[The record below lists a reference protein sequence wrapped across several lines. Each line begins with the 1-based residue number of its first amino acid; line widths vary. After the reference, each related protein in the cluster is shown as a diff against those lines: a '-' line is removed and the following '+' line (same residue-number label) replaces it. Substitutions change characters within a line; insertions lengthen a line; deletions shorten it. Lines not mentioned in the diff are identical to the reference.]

1 MSYLVISTSLN
12 PESRSFLLA
21 KEAHRLLSLKGKA
34 ELLDLRKARLPHFDG
49 GKSAQS
55 RAVKRVKQKIQNATT
70 ILIAAP
76 VYNYDV
82 GAAAKNLI
90 ELTGDAF
97 TDKTVG
103 FMCAAGG
110 KGSRMAF
117 LGLAGSMLMDFRCLI
132 IPDFVVADKGAFEGE
147 QIVEAFTNERLQLLV
162 TKAVNLNGAGLPRQ
176 ERQ

>member
-34 ELLDLRKARLPHFDG
+34 DFVDLRKARLPMFAGDKAAVG
-49 GKSAQS
+49 RSVE
-55 RAVKRVKQKIQNATT
+55 RVKRKIQNAAT

-82 GAAAKNLI
+82 GAAVKNLI
-90 ELTGDAF
+90 EHTGDAW

-103 FMCAAGG
+103 FMVAAGG
-110 KGSRMAF
+110 KGARMAF
-117 LGLAGSMLMDFRCLI
+117 LGLSNSMMMDFRCLI
-132 IPDFVVADKGAFEGE
+132 IPTFVVADKSAFEGNL
-147 QIVEAFTNERLQLLV
+147 ITEAFTNERLQMLV
-162 TKAVNLNGAGLPRQ
+162 DGAIKLNGASLPDKK
-176 ERQ
+176 

>member
-12 PESRSFLLA
+12 PESRSLLLA

-55 RAVKRVKQKIQNATT
+55 RAVKRVKEKIQKATT
-70 ILIAAP
+70 IIIAAP

-147 QIVEAFTNERLQLLV
+147 RIVEAFTNERLQLLV
-162 TKAVNLNGAGLPRQ
+162 DKAVKLDGAGLPK
-176 ERQ
+176 

>member
-147 QIVEAFTNERLQLLV
+147 QIVEAFTKERLQLLV

-176 ERQ
+176 ERP

>member
-34 ELLDLRKARLPHFDG
+34 DFLDLRKARLPHFDG

-55 RAVKRVKQKIQNATT
+55 RSVKRVLQKIQNATT

-90 ELTGDAF
+90 ELTGDAWA
-97 TDKTVG
+97 DKTVG

-110 KGSRMAF
+110 KGARMAF
-117 LGLAGSMLMDFRCLI
+117 LGLANSMMMDFRCLI
-132 IPDFVVADKGAFEGE
+132 IPTFVVADKGAFEGE
-147 QIVEAFTNERLQLLV
+147 KIVEAFTNERLQQLV
-162 TKAVNLNGAGLPRQ
+162 DGAVKLNGASLPDKK
-176 ERQ
+176 

>member
-34 ELLDLRKARLPHFDG
+34 ELLDLRKARLPHLDG

-147 QIVEAFTNERLQLLV
+147 QIVEAFTKERLQLLV

-176 ERQ
+176 ERP

>member
-12 PESRSFLLA
+12 PESRSLLLA

-55 RAVKRVKQKIQNATT
+55 RAVKRVKEKIQKATT
-70 ILIAAP
+70 IIIAAP

-147 QIVEAFTNERLQLLV
+147 RIVEAFTNERLQMLV
-162 TKAVNLNGAGLPRQ
+162 DKAVKLDGAGLPK
-176 ERQ
+176 